1 MKQFLETA
9 KDIALDKI
17 ADNLTDALTSA
28 AGGGKTAADY
38 HIGQAA
44 SDILDLSNIVH
55 DLEKPDEQP

>member
-28 AGGGKTAADY
+28 AAGGQKAAEY